1 MHEVVEQ
8 RHAVVA
14 NVATPSENRAGSAA
28 RAGSVACST
37 AWRSVV
43 GSV

>member
-14 NVATPSENRAGSAA
+14 PSENRAGSAA